1 MSLLELLKVKLDA
14 EGKNSVMDDPD
25 LELIKARKMKKLQEQ
40 LAFRERQEQEK
51 AKEKDKNHLE
61 LHNQI
66 NKQKSDEIDSER
78 NFLLH
83 HMYDRV
89 DEVLKLTEQ
98 QYPFQSKIII
108 KRLNELIRFGEISRI
123 SGGDMLSVYRSLGLK
138 IRVDTHI
145 SISDHGKTISFSDKL
160 KESTASELEESS

>member
-1 MSLLELLKVKLDA
+1 
-14 EGKNSVMDDPD
+14 MDDPD

-61 LHNQI
+61 LQNQI
-66 NKQKSDEIDSER
+66 NKQKSDEVDSER
-78 NFLLH
+78 NFLLG
-83 HMYDRV
+83 HMYDRG
-89 DEVLKLTEQ
+89 DEVLKLAEQ
-98 QYPFQSKIII
+98 QFPFQTKIII

-138 IRVDTHI
+138 IRVDTQI
-145 SISDHGKTISFSDKL
+145 SISDHGKTISLSDKL
-160 KESTASELEESS
+160 KESTASELDESS

>member
-1 MSLLELLKVKLDA
+1 
-14 EGKNSVMDDPD
+14 MDDPD

-51 AKEKDKNHLE
+51 AKMRDKNNLE
-61 LHNQI
+61 LQNQI
-66 NKQKSDEIDSER
+66 NKQKSDELDSER
-78 NFLLH
+78 KFLLH
-83 HMYDRV
+83 HMYDRG
-89 DEVLKLTEQ
+89 DEVLKLAEQ
-98 QYPFQSKIII
+98 QFPFQTKMII

-123 SGGDMLSVYRSLGLK
+123 SGGDLLSVYRSLGMK

-160 KESTASELEESS
+160 RESTSSEQDAE

>member
-1 MSLLELLKVKLDA
+1 MDTA
-14 EGKNSVMDDPD
+14 GKNSVMDDPD

-61 LHNQI
+61 LQNQI
-66 NKQKSDEIDSER
+66 NKQKSDEVDSER
-78 NFLLH
+78 NFLLG
-83 HMYDRV
+83 HMYDRG
-89 DEVLKLTEQ
+89 DEVLKLAEQ
-98 QYPFQSKIII
+98 QFPFQTKIII

-138 IRVDTHI
+138 IRVDTQI

-160 KESTASELEESS
+160 KESTASELDESL